1 MSRCHDGQH
10 FANLATKATGGGV
23 GFTRQAFVEWKRV
36 GPERRKCVYC
46 GINGEELYELNI
58 VNPRTKKR
66 LEVIGVD
73 RRDNQLAYRLDNL
86 DPCCPLCN
94 QIKSQLLTPSEMHAL
109 GPHLRKLWQARLVE
123 LRARAEAARV
133 EKRPEG

>member
-1 MSRCHDGQH
+1 MSRCHDCQH
-10 FANLATKATGGGV
+10 YANLTKKATGGGV
-23 GFTRQAFVEWKRV
+23 EFTRRSFVEWKSAV
-36 GPERRKCVYC
+36 PERRKCVYC

-94 QIKSQLLTPSEMHAL
+94 QIKSQLLTLPRCALSDRTYGSSE
-109 GPHLRKLWQARLVE
+109 QARLDE
-123 LRARAEAARV
+123 LRARARAAPV
-133 EKRPEG
+133 E